1 MRLFICIF
9 LIVWLSGGL
18 LAAFAQNATP
28 RSGFAVVTLVSGN
41 IAGLVGSETLRNQT
55 SSGIEQAAMPPS
67 PLITTAS
74 ILVPVGAVGDN
85 TSAIAIANPSTGS
98 GGLNLVLT
106 DNAGTVVLNVTVQLG
121 PRRQFSKFINDLFG
135 TQPAAFNTPLLLTV
149 SSEIPVSIVALNFR
163 GEEFTSIPLVS
174 LSPPTPVA
182 VQPLSGNVVISP
194 LPIEGCLTPPVRTV
208 IPPSA
213 ANGFGLGVAPLPTP
227 VITCLTPAGVQTIT
241 PPSSSTGVPPGF
253 GLGLPPT
260 PPPAATFFSP
270 PFTVSNSPVPTVTSP
285 TTAAVVSPQAPA
297 TPSIGG
303 NAALVFP
310 QIVTGGGWS
319 TEIVLGNSSAGAQIV
334 RIDFFSSDGLATNS
348 LTDIA
353 IPPRGV
359 FFFSSEGSA
368 TTGN

>member
-1 MRLFICIF
+1 MRSLICLF
-9 LIVWLSGGL
+9 LMVWLSGGL
-18 LAAFAQNATP
+18 LAGFAQNTTP

-41 IAGLVGSETLRNQT
+41 IAGLVGTETLRNRT

-74 ILVPVGAVGDN
+74 ILVPVGAVGEN
-85 TSAIAIANPSTGS
+85 TTAIAIANPSMGS
-98 GGLNLVLT
+98 GGVNLVLT
-106 DNAGTVVLNVTVQLG
+106 DKFGTVVLNVVVQLG
-121 PRRQFSKFINDLFG
+121 PRRQFSKYINDLFG
-135 TQPAAFNTPLLLTV
+135 TQPVAFSTPLLLTV

-174 LSPPTPVA
+174 LSPPTQVA

-194 LPIEGCLTPPVRTV
+194 VPIAGCLTPPVQTV

-241 PPSSSTGVPPGF
+241 PPSSSTSGVPPGF

-270 PFTVSNSPVPTVTSP
+270 PFTVSNSPVPTVISP
-285 TTAAVVSPQAPA
+285 TTTTVVSSQA
-297 TPSIGG
+297 
-303 NAALVFP
+303 
-310 QIVTGGGWS
+310 
-319 TEIVLGNSSAGAQIV
+319 
-334 RIDFFSSDGLATNS
+334 
-348 LTDIA
+348 
-353 IPPRGV
+353 
-359 FFFSSEGSA
+359 SA
-368 TTGN
+368 TASIDSNE